1 MDKRFKLGYLF
12 DIYGGLL
19 TQKQQSILN
28 MYLNEDLS
36 LSEIAKIDNISR
48 QAAFDLLKRSE
59 GVLLNYDEKLKLF
72 DRYIKNREL
81 LEELKTCVDKNVD
94 ALSLIDK
101 LMDNI

>member
-19 TQKQQSILN
+19 TQKQQSIVN

>member
-19 TQKQQSILN
+19 TQRQQSILN

-72 DRYIKNREL
+72 DRYMKNREM
-81 LEELKTCVDKNVD
+81 LEELKLLSGEDAD
-94 ALSLIDK
+94 ALLLIDK

>member
-36 LSEIAKIDNISR
+36 LSEIAKLDNISR

-59 GVLLNYDEKLKLF
+59 NVLLDYDKKLRLF
-72 DRYIKNREL
+72 DRYMENRTLLQEL
-81 LEELKTCVDKNVD
+81 S
-94 ALSLIDK
+94 ALTPKDSQAESIIEK
-101 LMDNI
+101 LLDNI

>member
-81 LEELKTCVDKNVD
+81 LEELKSCVRKNVD

>member
-19 TQKQQSILN
+19 TQRQQSILN

-72 DRYIKNREL
+72 DRYMIWLNHLNK
-81 LEELKTCVDKNVD
+81 
-94 ALSLIDK
+94 
-101 LMDNI
+101 

>member
-1 MDKRFKLGYLF
+1 MDKSFKLGYLF